1 MNNKTLKV
9 LEFDKVINKL
19 DGFAASSLGKSY
31 VKNLMPSCDFDTVQ
45 YRLKETT
52 DGVNFILKLG
62 YPALGGIKDIRNSL
76 KRANMNGMLNCKEL
90 LEIADTLRVSRTLTL
105 YLNKDR
111 EILGDNILLNII
123 ENLYTNKRV
132 EDNIFF
138 AIKNEESL
146 NDNAS
151 RELYSIRRQK
161 TSSQILIK
169 NKLQELVK
177 DARYTKYMRDAI
189 VTIRDGR
196 YVVPVKQ
203 EYRGEI
209 SGLIHD
215 ASSSGATVFI
225 EPIAVVEANNKIKQL
240 RIKEKIEIEKILLKL
255 TGEVREIIDQLEQ
268 DVNNL
273 GRIDFIFAKA
283 NFSLKYNCIEPA
295 LSRENIIE
303 IKSGRHL
310 LLDQKTVVPIDC
322 WIGKDYK
329 TLVITGPN
337 TGGKTVTLKTVG
349 LFSLMT
355 QSGLQIPAK
364 AGTIM
369 TVFDKIYADIGDEQ
383 SIEQSLSTFSSHIK
397 NIVRILENAD
407 SSSLVLLDEI
417 GAGTDPEEGA
427 ALAMSILDY
436 LKAFGTTTIATT
448 HYSELKVYAST
459 TNLVENASCEFNI
472 ATLKPTYKLLIG
484 VPGRSNAFLI
494 AQKLGMSDSIID
506 KAKKLLTQEQIKF
519 EDMLS
524 KIEENVQQ
532 TESEKS
538 KTESL
543 RVEIEKM
550 QKEVLA
556 QKEKLKKE
564 KDKMLKE
571 ARLAARKVLEDA
583 KKEANDIINEMK
595 RATQIEEEAK
605 RNKEIEKNRLRL
617 KKQMDFIDESLEEQL
632 LKTITPRNGY
642 SSLKIKDLKV
652 GDSVTILNL
661 NKNGTVVKINES
673 ANEVIVLVGILKL
686 TCHISNLRKIQEKKV
701 KTTGIGTR
709 KTKSV
714 STKIDV
720 RGNNLEEAIY
730 LVDKYLDDVSLSNLS
745 NVTIVHGKG
754 SGVLREGI
762 QTFLKKNP
770 HVKSFRNGNYGEG
783 EFGVTIVELKK

>member
-9 LEFDKVINKL
+9 LEFDKVIDILNT
-19 DGFAASSLGKSY
+19 FASSSLGKSY
-31 VKNLMPSCDFDTVQ
+31 VQNLIPSSDFEIVQ
-45 YRLKETT
+45 NRLKQTT

-62 YPALGGIKDIRNSL
+62 LPALGGIKDIRNAL
-76 KRANMNGMLNCKEL
+76 KRANRSGMLNCKEL
-90 LEIADTLRVSRTLTL
+90 LDVADTLRVSRNLTG

-111 EILGDNILLNII
+111 EILGDNVLIDII
-123 ENLYTNKRV
+123 GNLYTNKRV

-138 AIKNEESL
+138 AIVNEEKI

-151 RELYSIRRQK
+151 SELYSIRRQII
-161 TSSQILIK
+161 SSQILIK

-177 DARYTKYMRDAI
+177 DSRYTKFMRDSI
-189 VTIRDGR
+189 VTMRDGR

-209 SGLIHD
+209 KGLVHD
-215 ASSSGATVFI
+215 ASASGATVFI
-225 EPIAVVEANNKIKQL
+225 EPMAVVEANNKIKQL
-240 RIKEKIEIEKILLKL
+240 QIAEKIEIEKILLKL
-255 TGEVREIIDQLEQ
+255 TNDVREISEYLEQ
-268 DVNNL
+268 NIDNL
-273 GRIDFIFAKA
+273 GLIDFIFAKA
-283 NFSLKYNCIEPA
+283 NFSLKFSCISPT

-303 IKSGRHL
+303 IKSGRHI
-310 LLDQKTVVPIDC
+310 LLDPKIVVPIDC
-322 WIGKDYK
+322 WIGKDFK

-355 QSGLQIPAK
+355 QSGLHLPAK
-364 AGTIM
+364 SGTVM

-397 NIVRILENAD
+397 NIVDILENAD

-459 TNLVENASCEFNI
+459 TKMVENASCEFNI

-494 AQKLGMSDSIID
+494 AQKLGMSESIIE
-506 KAKKLLTQEQIKF
+506 KAKNLLTHEQIKF
-519 EDMLS
+519 EDMLT
-524 KIEENVQQ
+524 KIEQNIQQ
-532 TESEKS
+532 TESEKT

-543 RVEIEKM
+543 RVEIERM
-550 QKEVLA
+550 QKELLT

-571 ARLAARKVLEDA
+571 AKLEARKVLENA
-583 KKEANDIINEMK
+583 KSEATSIINEMK
-595 RATQIEEEAK
+595 EATKIKEEAE

-617 KKQMDFIDESLEEQL
+617 KKEMDFIDESLEEQL
-632 LKTITPRNGY
+632 LQTITPKKGY
-642 SSLKIKDLKV
+642 SSLKIKDLKI

-661 NKNGTVVKINES
+661 NKNGTVVNINTNT
-673 ANEVIVLVGILKL
+673 NEAVVLVGILKL
-686 TCHISNLRKIQEKKV
+686 NCHISNLRKIEEKKV
-701 KTTGIGTR
+701 KSIGKGTG
-709 KTKSV
+709 KSKSV
-714 STKIDV
+714 SPKIDV

-730 LVDKYLDDVSLSNLS
+730 LVDKYLDDVSLSALS

-754 SGVLREGI
+754 TGVLRDGI